1 MDRWPINP
9 KRVAVFIGI
18 LILVLMVMDFNARL
32 EDLKRLQKQ
41 AGVVSVQVT
50 QVAQTQLALQTQ
62 VAYAGSD
69 QAVQE
74 WKETVATK
82 TSVETLAKPVLNW
95 ANSHP
100 KDIQVPEALHYVVR
114 AYRYGCD
121 EPSLNYS
128 RIAFKLLH
136 QRYPGSEWARRTPSW
151 F

>member
-41 AGVVSVQVT
+41 AGIVSVQVT
-50 QVAQTQLALQTQ
+50 QAAQTQLALQTQ

-74 WKETVATK
+74 WARSEEHFIQTGDQ
-82 TSVETLAKPVLNW
+82 PV
-95 ANSHP
+95 
-100 KDIQVPEALHYVVR
+100 VPV
-114 AYRYGCD
+114 G
-121 EPSLNYS
+121 
-128 RIAFKLLH
+128 
-136 QRYPGSEWARRTPSW
+136 QPGSIPIQSIEPTPAPTQMANWQVWWNLFFGSQ
-151 F
+151 